1 MLQAIRDRISGVM
14 AIIVLGLLAIPFAF
28 FGVGNY
34 FTPDVSNNVAM
45 VGDIE
50 ISQREFQDSFNS
62 YRNQMRQMLGENFDE
77 MQYSTPLARREHL
90 QDLIDQRLL
99 QRYAIGHGMDIPQDR
114 LVERIQQIEAFQVA
128 GTFSPEIYNQALAF
142 QGMTPAEFEAGL
154 REDMVTRN
162 LVSALSSTG
171 QPPPGEINTVL
182 MLENQTRNIDY
193 VFVDAAP
200 YRDDV
205 EITDEQITS
214 YYAEHQQQFM
224 QPEQVSI
231 EYLDLN
237 AQQNQADFK
246 PDEDDLRDLYAS
258 QKQRF
263 VTEERRR
270 AQHILLT
277 TSDEQSAAD
286 AEALIRSLRDRIIAG
301 EDFAELAREYS
312 EDPGS
317 AEQGGDLGWIE
328 PGVMVSAFE
337 DALYALETGEVSPP
351 VKTGFGWHLIKLN
364 EIDPSV
370 GKSFAEAREELEQE
384 WLEDAM
390 DRQYRNLADEM
401 VNLSFEH
408 PDTLQP
414 IADALG
420 LEVQKSAL
428 FSRENGTGIAA
439 NKQVVDAAFSDLL
452 LLERSNSD
460 PIELSDQRMVIA
472 RIDEHI
478 EATPRPLDDV
488 RDEIR
493 LLLQRELASARAREV
508 AEQIAAA
515 AVADDANEVKPLRRV
530 LRELTGLPTADNTDS
545 ETETDNSE
553 ASADAA
559 GNDDPLADASKATL
573 GQSLQVVS
581 KPDLSRT
588 DYQLGQV
595 FLQGVFSM
603 NPDADDKPAVMALPR
618 NGQDWAVVAL
628 HDISAPAD
636 KAANEQMR
644 NRFRTQLQ
652 RQLANQELEALLA
665 QLRANTDIKIFED
678 RI

>member
-34 FTPDVSNNVAM
+34 FQPDLENNVAM

-50 ISQREFQDSFNS
+50 IAQREFQTSFNS
-62 YRNQMRQMLGENFDE
+62 YRNQMRQMLGDNFDE
-77 MQYSTPLARREHL
+77 MQYATPLARREHL

-99 QRYAIGHGMDIPQDR
+99 QQYGVANGMDIPQDR
-114 LVERIQQIEAFQVA
+114 LIERIREIEAFQVA

-142 QGMTPAEFEAGL
+142 QGMSPAEFEVGL

-171 QPPPGEINTVL
+171 QPPPGEINTL
-182 MLENQTRNIDY
+182 LTLENQTRNIDY

-200 YRDDV
+200 YRNDM
-205 EITDEQITS
+205 EITNEQIAS
-214 YYAEHQQQFM
+214 YYAENQQQFM

-237 AQQNQADFK
+237 PQQNQADIK
-246 PDEDDLRDLYAS
+246 PDENELRDLYAS

-277 TSDEQSAAD
+277 SSDEQSEDD
-286 AEALIRSLRDRIIAG
+286 AEDMIKSLRERILEG

-312 EDPGS
+312 QDPGS

-337 DALYALETGEVSPP
+337 EALYALEAGEVSPP
-351 VKTGFGWHLIKLN
+351 VKTGFGWHVIKLN

-370 GKSFAEAREELEQE
+370 GKSFDQAREELEQE
-384 WLEDAM
+384 WIEEAI

-414 IADALG
+414 IANALG
-420 LEVQKSAL
+420 LEVQQSAL

-439 NKQVVDAAFSDLL
+439 NAEVRDAAFSDLL

-493 LLLQRELASARAREV
+493 LLLQRELASTRAREI
-508 AEQIAAA
+508 AEQIAAT
-515 AVADDANEVKPLRRV
+515 AVADDATAVKPLRRV
-530 LRELTGLPTADNTDS
+530 LRELSGLPAADNTDS
-545 ETETDNSE
+545 ETGTDNGE
-553 ASADAA
+553 VSADTA
-559 GNDDPLADASKATL
+559 GNEDTLAAASKSAL
-573 GQSLQVVS
+573 GQTLQVVS
-581 KPDLSRT
+581 KPDLTRS

-603 NPDADDKPAVMALPR
+603 NPGADGKPAVRALPR
-618 NGQDWAVVAL
+618 NGQDWAVVVL

-636 KAANEQMR
+636 KAANEQMQ

-665 QLRANTDIKIFED
+665 HLRANTEIKIFED

>member
-34 FTPDVSNNVAM
+34 FQPDLDNNVAM
-45 VGDIE
+45 VGDME
-50 ISQREFQDSFNS
+50 IPQREFQTSFNS
-62 YRNQMRQMLGENFDE
+62 YRNQMRQMLGDSFDE
-77 MQYSTPLARREHL
+77 MQYTTPLARREHL

-99 QRYAIGHGMDIPQDR
+99 QQYGVANGMDIPQDR
-114 LVERIQQIEAFQVA
+114 LVERIREIEAFQVA

-162 LVSALSSTG
+162 LVTALSATG
-171 QPPPGEINTVL
+171 QPPPAEINSLV
-182 MLENQTRNIDY
+182 MLEKQTRSIDY

-200 YRDDV
+200 YRDSM
-205 EITDEQITS
+205 EITAEQIAG
-214 YYAEHQQQFM
+214 YYDEHQQQFM

-237 AQQNQADFK
+237 PQQSLADIE
-246 PDEDDLRDLYAS
+246 PDENELRDLYAS

-277 TSDEQSAAD
+277 SSDEQSEAD
-286 AEALIRSLRDRIIAG
+286 AEAMIKSLRERIIEG
-301 EDFAELAREYS
+301 ENFAKLAREYS
-312 EDPGS
+312 QDPGS
-317 AEQGGDLGWIE
+317 AEQGGDLGWVE

-337 DALYALETGEVSPP
+337 DALYALEAGEVSAP

-364 EIDPSV
+364 EIDPSE
-370 GKSFAEAREELEQE
+370 GKTFAEAREELEQE
-384 WLEDAM
+384 WIEDAM
-390 DRQYRNLADEM
+390 DRQYRNIADEM

-414 IADALG
+414 IADALS
-420 LEVQKSAL
+420 LEVQKSEL

-439 NKQVVDAAFSDLL
+439 NAEVRDAAFSDLL

-508 AEQIAAA
+508 AEQIATA
-515 AVADDANEVKPLRRV
+515 AVADDVTEVKPLRRV
-530 LRELTGLPTADNTDS
+530 LRELTGLPGADDTDS
-545 ETETDNSE
+545 ESETDNGEVSGE
-553 ASADAA
+553 AA
-559 GNDDPLADASKATL
+559 GNEDALAAASKDTL

-581 KPDLSRT
+581 KPDLTRS

-603 NPDADDKPAVMALPR
+603 NPGADDRPAVMALPR

-665 QLRANTDIKIFED
+665 QLRANTEIKIFED
-678 RI
+678 RL